1 MKTTSTRADPGD
13 GEEVAL
19 CHRPLSGD
27 VNSRFPSS
35 EDDIIEIEINFLFF
49 FFQCFQAEVILDKT
63 SLLYITG
70 ILEG

>member
-35 EDDIIEIEINFLFF
+35 EDDIVEIEINFLFF
-49 FFQCFQAEVILDKT
+49 FLPVF
-63 SLLYITG
+63 SS
-70 ILEG
+70 